1 MTNLVSFLELALTG
15 LSKWEPESKSLESEP
30 WKHINFPLDSA
41 FTCVGKTVQFANLSL
56 KKHYSVAT
64 FGNRYMCC
72 TLDSDLLTL
81 K

>member
-1 MTNLVSFLELALTG
+1 MTNVSFLELALAG
-15 LSKWEPESKSLESEP
+15 YQNESLKVKSLESEP

-41 FTCVGKTVQFANLSL
+41 FTCVRKTVQFANLIF